1 MDNLVLKGL
10 TEVEGMR
17 FHDIEGGFG
26 EGKKSMLVKDIAI
39 IHDRDLF
46 KINELIN
53 KNRKRFKDYID
64 IIDLQG
70 TKFAILLKDNG
81 IYTQNA
87 INASS
92 NIYLL
97 SERGYAKLLKILEDD
112 KAWEQYDKLVDGYFE
127 MRKTIK
133 KQKQVTSPEDKLKL
147 ADARVRNAKARQA
160 NVLLKIANQAGLNK
174 TYKQVLFSYASAI
187 IAGKPLIPLPE
198 LEEETLTAEEVGS
211 QLGITAN
218 MVGRIVK
225 ANNLKIERYGKW
237 FHDKSRYSNKEVPS
251 FRYYQNVIPVIRQIL
266 KEVKNI

>member
-26 EGKKSMLVKDIAI
+26 EGKKSMLVKDIAL
-39 IHDRDLF
+39 IHDRDL
-46 KINELIN
+46 KDINRLIN
-53 KNRKRFKDYID
+53 NNIKRFKNNVD
-64 IIDLQG
+64 IIDLKVG
-70 TKFAILLKDNG
+70 DFKSLTLEMG
-81 IYTQNA
+81 YTNQSYANA
-87 INASS
+87 N
-92 NIYLL
+92 NIYIL

-160 NVLLKIANQAGLNK
+160 NVLLKIANQAGLHK

>member
-1 MDNLVLKGL
+1 
-10 TEVEGMR
+10 MR

-64 IIDLQG
+64 IVDLKG
-70 TKFAILLKDNG
+70 TEFAILLKDNE

-97 SERGYAKLLKILEDD
+97 SERGYSKLLKILEDD
-112 KAWEQYDKLVDGYFE
+112 FAWEQYEKLVYGYFN
-127 MRKTIK
+127 MRKAIK
-133 KQKQVTSPEDKLKL
+133 EQKQVTSPEEKQKL
-147 ADARVRNAKARQA
+147 ADARIRNAKAREA
-160 NVLLKIANQAGLNK
+160 NILLKIANQADLNK
-174 TYKQVLFSYASAI
+174 TYKQVLYSYASAI
-187 IAGKPLIPLPE
+187 IADKPLIPLPE
-198 LEEETLTAEEVGS
+198 MPEETLTAEEVGK

-218 MVGRIVK
+218 RVGRIAK
-225 ANNLKIERYGKW
+225 ANNLKTEEYGEW
-237 FHDKSRYSNKEVPS
+237 FHDKSKYSNKEVPS
-251 FRYYQNVIPVIRQIL
+251 FRYYENVIPVI
-266 KEVKNI
+266 KNLLIQEAM